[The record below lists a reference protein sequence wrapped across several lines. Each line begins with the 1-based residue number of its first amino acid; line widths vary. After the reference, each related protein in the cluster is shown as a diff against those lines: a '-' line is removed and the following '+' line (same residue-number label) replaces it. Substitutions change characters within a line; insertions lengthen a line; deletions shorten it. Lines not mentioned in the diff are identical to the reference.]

1 MTSGLHISPYTD
13 TKKTHSE
20 WVSTRRKTNVD
31 EVRESTESPMASD
44 IGSPHDSPTPSHYN
58 GESLDF
64 GDSSVDI
71 I

>member
-1 MTSGLHISPYTD
+1 MTSELHTSPHTD
-13 TKKTHSE
+13 TRKIHSE
-20 WVSTRRKTNVD
+20 WVSTRRKTNAD
-31 EVRESTESPMASD
+31 EVREFTECPMTSD
-44 IGSPHDSPTPSHYN
+44 IGSPHDSPTSSHYN